1 MRCRHPL
8 TAKLLDRVNN
18 MTEDNRSNDRGQ
30 LWLWG
35 LVGLAILATIIM
47 LLTDSNVGLKI
58 ALLAALWAAAIGAFM
73 VSRSRQDKLA
83 AERELELAQQAHA
96 AELKAQEAELE
107 NSRTSL
113 ELARAQEGLPV
124 VDTDVLQEI
133 KDELAAL
140 RAQLEDLAGREW
152 GYEPAALQAEARRVR
167 ELQAKTEAA
176 EKKVLDDEA
185 PVDSELIPEEESP
198 KKDKKDFAPRPST
211 VDTTE
216 LGVVEDAPKKEEP
229 EAPKEPAEPAKPA
242 AAPTPRAP
250 SPEAVAGRVGGYE
263 QPTNRE
269 SNPLSQLI
277 SERRE
282 EAAEKSAPQSAPK
295 HAEPAEDSRGRR
307 RRDENKDGISVAELL
322 ARAKRAERE

>member
-1 MRCRHPL
+1 
-8 TAKLLDRVNN
+8 

>member
-1 MRCRHPL
+1 
-8 TAKLLDRVNN
+8 

-73 VSRSRQDKLA
+73 VSRSRHDKLA
-83 AERELELAQQAHA
+83 AERELELAKQAHA

-107 NSRTSL
+107 NSKTSL

-140 RAQLEDLAGREW
+140 RTQLEELAGREW

-176 EKKVLDDEA
+176 E
-185 PVDSELIPEEESP
+185 
-198 KKDKKDFAPRPST
+198 
-211 VDTTE
+211 
-216 LGVVEDAPKKEEP
+216 
-229 EAPKEPAEPAKPA
+229 
-242 AAPTPRAP
+242 
-250 SPEAVAGRVGGYE
+250 
-263 QPTNRE
+263 
-269 SNPLSQLI
+269 
-277 SERRE
+277 
-282 EAAEKSAPQSAPK
+282 
-295 HAEPAEDSRGRR
+295 
-307 RRDENKDGISVAELL
+307 
-322 ARAKRAERE
+322 